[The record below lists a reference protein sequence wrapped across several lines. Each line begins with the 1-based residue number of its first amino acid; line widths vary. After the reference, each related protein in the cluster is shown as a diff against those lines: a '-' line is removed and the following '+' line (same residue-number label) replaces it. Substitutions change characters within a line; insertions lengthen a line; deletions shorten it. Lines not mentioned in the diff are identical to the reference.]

1 MKYDEI
7 YKRIELAAECIILD
21 MQCDEREPEEL
32 AAEGFNWEELS
43 ADELAKEIGML
54 ITEQFTEVDT
64 NLPTMYL

>member
-21 MQCDEREPEEL
+21 IEADEREPEEL

-43 ADELAKEIGML
+43 DDELAKEIGML